1 MKNKPNFFKYSKVSI
16 QYLCTLIFNI
26 KHQINVQYY
35 YNSALKCNNRQLH
48 WTKIFNEKRW
58 EFHFF
63 TASRFINKKYIIFK
77 TVILLPTSF

>member
-35 YNSALKCNNRQLH
+35 YNSALKCNNNYTGQKYLTR
-48 WTKIFNEKRW
+48 KDGNFIF
-58 EFHFF
+58 
-63 TASRFINKKYIIFK
+63 S
-77 TVILLPTSF
+77 LPLGS